1 MKNYETII
9 IGAGHNGLVSAAYLA
24 KASKKVLVLER
35 RAIPGGTLVTEE
47 FDGFK
52 ADTLQSGTLRPDI
65 IRDLN
70 LPRFGLKPKPV
81 FAKSEFISLLDA
93 GHVFPFGDNVSVTY
107 DDPVKATESIKRFSA
122 KDAARWPDF
131 LAFMSKA
138 TSFLEAAYR
147 TSMPRLPKPD
157 SLSEGLPLA
166 QLGLKLRSMGRKD
179 MLDII
184 RALPMTA
191 VEFVEEWF
199 ESEQVKAA
207 LASLGIH
214 GVTLG
219 VMSAGTTFNMLHN
232 WLNRGGLAH
241 RHIGQAG
248 RVTGSLVEAA
258 KAYGAEIRL
267 NAEVARIKVK
277 GGRATG
283 VVLSNG
289 EEIDAATVLSAT
301 DPKRTFLS
309 LIGPMELTPT
319 FVWNVQSIKMRGSV
333 AKVHLGVASLPDGM
347 MPSTTYAVAPSLRY
361 LEKAYDA
368 AKYGEISGKPYLEVT
383 TTENV
388 VSVHFQFA
396 PFQLKKGNWEEGRKR
411 VENLAINTLA
421 EHFPDLKS
429 KVQSLKS
436 LTPADLETTYSLI
449 EGDLNH
455 GQIMLDQFMFMR
467 PIPGWSNH
475 KTPIEGLYL
484 CGSGVHAGG
493 GVSGASGR
501 NAAKV
506 VLKEK

>member
-1 MKNYETII
+1 MKSYDAII

-24 KASKKVLVLER
+24 KAGVKVLVLER
-35 RAIPGGTLVTEE
+35 REVPGGTLVTEE

-52 ADTLQSGTLRPDI
+52 ADTLQSGMLRPDI
-65 IRDLN
+65 LRFLD
-70 LPRFGLKPKPV
+70 LPRFGLKLGPATVKP
-81 FAKSEFISLLDA
+81 AFISLLPDSDNLILDA
-93 GHVFPFGDNVSVTY
+93 NPA
-107 DDPVKATESIKRFSA
+107 KATESIKRFSA
-122 KDAARWPDF
+122 ADAARWPNF

-138 TSFLEAAYR
+138 TDFLEAAYR
-147 TSMPRLPKPD
+147 TPMPRLPQPK

-179 MLDII
+179 MLNII

-199 ESEQVKAA
+199 ESEQLKAA
-207 LASLGIH
+207 IASLGIH

-219 VMSAGTTFNMLHN
+219 VMSAGTTFNLIHN

-241 RHIGQAG
+241 QHISQAG
-248 RVTGSLVEAA
+248 QVTGALVAAA

-267 NAEVARIKVK
+267 NAEVTSIKVES
-277 GGRATG
+277 GRATG
-283 VVLSNG
+283 VVLANG
-289 EEIDAATVLSAT
+289 EEIAAQSVLSAA

-309 LIGPMELTPT
+309 LVGPMKLPPT

-333 AKVHLGVASLPDGM
+333 AKVHLGVESLPDGM
-347 MPSTTYAVAPSLRY
+347 TPFTTYTVAPSLRY

-368 AKYGEISGKPYLEVT
+368 AKYGEISEKPYLEVT

-388 VSVHFQFA
+388 ISTHFQFA
-396 PFQLKKGNWEEGRKR
+396 PYQLKDGSWSMENET
-411 VENLAINTLA
+411 VENFAIDTLGKY
-421 EHFPDLKS
+421 FPNLKS
-429 KVQSLKS
+429 SIVNRKS
-436 LTPADLETTYSLI
+436 LTPLDLESAYSLT

-455 GQIMLDQFMFMR
+455 GQIMLDQFLFMR

-484 CGSGVHAGG
+484 CGNGVHAGG
-493 GVSGASGR
+493 GISGVSGR

-506 VLKEK
+506 VLKNI

>member
-1 MKNYETII
+1 MNKYDII
-9 IGAGHNGLVSAAYLA
+9 VIGGGHNGLVSAAYLA
-24 KASKKVLVLER
+24 KAGKSVLVLER
-35 RAIPGGTLVTEE
+35 RDIPGGTLVTEE

-52 ADTLQSGTLRPDI
+52 TDSLQSGTLRPDI

-70 LPRFGLKPKPV
+70 LPRFGFKPEPATFKP
-81 FAKSEFISLLDA
+81 EFISLLDV
-93 GHVFPFGDNVSVTY
+93 GHALSVTY
-107 DDPVKATESIKRFSA
+107 INSAKTIESIKRFSE

-138 TSFLEAAYR
+138 ISFLDAAYR
-147 TSMPRLPKPD
+147 TPMPRLPKPE

-166 QLGLKLRSMGRKD
+166 QLCIKLRSMGRVD
-179 MLDII
+179 MLNII

-199 ESEQVKAA
+199 ESEQLKAA
-207 LASLGIH
+207 IASLGIH

-219 VMSAGTTFNMLHN
+219 VMSAGTTFNLIHN

-241 RHIGQAG
+241 QHIGRAG
-248 RVTGSLVEAA
+248 QVTDALINAA
-258 KAYGAEIRL
+258 KAYGVEIRL
-267 NAEVARIKVK
+267 NAEVK
-277 GGRATG
+277 GIQVDRNTCRG
-283 VVLSNG
+283 VTLVSG
-289 EEIDAATVLSAT
+289 EEIFADTVLSAV

-309 LIGPMELTPT
+309 LVGPMELPPT

-333 AKVHLGVASLPDGM
+333 AKMHLGVESLPDGM
-347 MPSTTYAVAPSLRY
+347 VPFTTYAIAPSLHY

-368 AKYGEISGKPYLEVT
+368 AKYGEISEKPYLEVT

-388 VSVHFQFA
+388 VSVHFQYA
-396 PFQLKKGNWEEGRKR
+396 PYHLKNGNWEEERGKI
-411 VENLAINTLA
+411 ETLAINTLA
-421 EHFPDLKS
+421 KHFPSL
-429 KVQSLKS
+429 QSLITNYKF
-436 LTPADLETTYSLI
+436 LTPLDLEHTYSLT

-455 GQIMLDQFMFMR
+455 GQIMLDQFLFMR

-475 KTPIEGLYL
+475 KTPIDGLYL

-493 GVSGASGR
+493 GISGASGR

-506 VLKEK
+506 VLKNI